1 MSDAD
6 LIFLFSPSM
15 IMVDGVGVRSVV
27 DDFFFVE
34 MITGDDF
41 LVLLDMAGSRDQSR
55 QKSINN
61 ARVL

>member
-6 LIFLFSPSM
+6 LNFLFSPSM